1 MLSPACVQGP
11 GHGHPSSTS
20 EKREGEPSGRKENQ
34 LTPNSWPLSEP
45 GPRMEDCWC
54 QGWGWS
60 QQKAET
66 LSGLPPKKNQKSRG
80 PGPSCPSPQYEKVQ
94 NIITKWGLRGA
105 LSLSS

>member
-66 LSGLPPKKNQKSRG
+66 LSGLPPQKIKSPGTLAPPAPAPSTKKCKTLS
-80 PGPSCPSPQYEKVQ
+80 Q
-94 NIITKWGLRGA
+94 NGV
-105 LSLSS
+105 SEEP